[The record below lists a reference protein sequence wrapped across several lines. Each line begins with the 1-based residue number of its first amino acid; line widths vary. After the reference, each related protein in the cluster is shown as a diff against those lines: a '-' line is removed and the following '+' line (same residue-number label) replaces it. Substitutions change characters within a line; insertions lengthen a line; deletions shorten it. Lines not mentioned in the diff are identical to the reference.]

1 MLLDNPL
8 HLLLALGAAA
18 IAGAINAIAGGGTLI
33 AFPAIVGLG
42 VTPLVANATT
52 TVALW
57 PGSVGSMWGYRHEL
71 AGARS
76 WALRFALPSL
86 LGGATGALLLL
97 RTSADRFERVVP
109 YLVLAATLLFMAQGP
124 IARRLGRKTG
134 DTAMTNADL
143 PPPPFGYLV
152 YQFFVGVYG
161 GYFGAGIG
169 ILMLAV
175 LGAMGLTNIHQMN
188 GLKNLGALVI
198 NAVAAA
204 LFAVS
209 GIVRWPIAIAMA
221 VGGLLGGYCGA
232 VLAQRV
238 PQIWVRRAITGVG
251 LMAFVWLL
259 VRR

>member
-1 MLLDNPL
+1 VPLDNPL
-8 HLLLALGAAA
+8 HLLLALAAAA
-18 IAGAINAIAGGGTLI
+18 IAGAINSIAGGGTLV

-86 LGGATGALLLL
+86 LGSATGAMLLLS
-97 RTSADRFERVVP
+97 TSADRFEQVVP

-124 IARRLGRKTG
+124 IARRLGRKTS
-134 DTAMTNADL
+134 DAPLTNADL
-143 PPPPFGYLV
+143 PSPPLGYLV
-152 YQFFVGVYG
+152 YQFGVGVYG

-221 VGGLLGGYCGA
+221 IGGLLGGYGGS
-232 VLAQRV
+232 VLAQRL
-238 PQIWVRRAITGVG
+238 PQLWVRRAITGVG